1 MNWKSGNPCWLGF
14 TNCDDFTIF
23 QGKPIVESQILGAPP
38 GYSPKSNWFFGA
50 LKPNNS
56 SNASLA
62 NILSFFSPYV
72 FVSSFSLG
80 DPPQWGAEKILQ
92 GCDSGGPAE
101 LEFAALRSVPWAA
114 WKECLGPCGPCGLVQ
129 GRWKHLGLPWPDG
142 RPDGWPD
149 PDGGTDGC
157 NNYWVNHR
165 WFQWQKSQGI
175 S

>member
-80 DPPQWGAEKILQ
+80 DPPPMGCRENSPRMWLWRSCGAWI
-92 GCDSGGPAE
+92 CSSSFGPMSC
-101 LEFAALRSVPWAA
+101 LEGVPWTLWTLWFGAGKVETSGTSMA
-114 WKECLGPCGPCGLVQ
+114 GWQAGWLAGS
-129 GRWKHLGLPWPDG
+129 RWRD
-142 RPDGWPD
+142 
-149 PDGGTDGC
+149 
-157 NNYWVNHR
+157 R
-165 WFQWQKSQGI
+165 WL
-175 S
+175 